1 MCAACCKFKT
11 NWACPPA
18 MGELD
23 ELREQ
28 FAHYERCIV
37 VQTIGEIEDSFDV
50 EGMQAVEGVHKRR
63 MNKLA
68 HLLDVKHIDALVLSA
83 GTCAICPECTYPENP
98 CRYPDKQMV
107 SVEAA
112 GIVVTELCQLAGLP
126 YYYGSDK
133 IAYIGCVL
141 VERKEN
147 VD

>member
-1 MCAACCKFKT
+1 MLSIKENFLEVLHGGTPDRSVKQYEFMDITLDA
-11 NWACPPA
+11 PRG
-18 MGELD
+18 GE
-23 ELREQ
+23 RPSP
-28 FAHYERCIV
+28 
-37 VQTIGEIEDSFDV
+37 G
-50 EGMQAVEGVHKRR
+50 
-63 MNKLA
+63 
-68 HLLDVKHIDALVLSA
+68 KHIDALVLSA
-83 GTCAICPECTYPENP
+83 GTCTICPECTYPENP